1 MAAANPGRSYLRV
14 PAGGDRFHAQER
26 IGQFG

>member
-1 MAAANPGRSYLRV
+1 MAVASPGRSYLMV

-26 IGQFG
+26 IGQVG